1 MRSRFVASLITVTAV
16 VAVFA
21 LAPIV
26 TAGQGPSPESQASR
40 AQAPGSKPYTPP
52 RAPDGHP
59 DLQGVWRVW
68 NLAAHDIQDHSA
80 RWGVPAGRGVVEGNE
95 IPYQPWAA
103 AKKQEN
109 FDNSR
114 TPDPLKS
121 ADPLSRCYLPG
132 VPRITYLGFPFQ
144 IFQTSDYVAILY
156 EWRHVRRTIYLRD
169 MPLMQN
175 VDFWMGNSRGRW
187 EGNTLV
193 VDVRNVSDRT
203 WFDAAGNFH
212 SEAMH
217 VVERYTPIGPDTL
230 QYEVMIEDPK
240 VFTRP
245 WKMSMPL
252 QRQKD
257 VGILEY
263 ECHALLEESG
273 VPLTWDRL
281 KYFK

>member
-1 MRSRFVASLITVTAV
+1 MTSRFV
-16 VAVFA
+16 VALFA
-21 LAPIV
+21 LAPLV
-26 TAGQGPSPESQASR
+26 TTGQAPSPASQAPR
-40 AQAPGSKPYTPP
+40 TQAAQPYAPP
-52 RAPDGHP
+52 RGPDGQP

-68 NLAAHDIQDHSA
+68 NLAAHDIQDHPA

-103 AKKQEN
+103 AKKKEN
-109 FDNSR
+109 FENSR
-114 TPDPLKS
+114 TPDPLTS

-132 VPRITYLGFPFQ
+132 VPRMTYLGFPFQ
-144 IFQTSDYVAILY
+144 IFQTSDDVAILY
-156 EWRHVRRTIYLRD
+156 EWRHVRRKIYLKD
-169 MPLMQN
+169 IPLMQN
-175 VDFWMGNSRGRW
+175 VDFWMGSSRGRW

-193 VDVRNVSDRT
+193 VDVRNLSDRT

-212 SEAMH
+212 SEAVH

-230 QYEVMIEDPK
+230 QYEVTIEDPK

-281 KYFK
+281 KYFR